1 MALHVGSV
9 LVPGELAR
17 ETRVIRLS
25 SGLSKAMGNKLS
37 RSFWES
43 RVPAFLPDNGH
54 AVRCNSVGFLCSV
67 WDNGCLITSGRS
79 GRNLGGATSRL
90 ANSRNQG
97 LLGHQGAI
105 NTTVVLSSRIL
116 RRTRGMRAIGGNA
129 NPRMFPQ
136 WKENASTL
144 HAPGSL
150 DREQYSGIW

>member
-90 ANSRNQG
+90 ANSRKPGPPGPPGGYQ
-97 LLGHQGAI
+97 HYRRP
-105 NTTVVLSSRIL
+105 VLPYLAEDTRNEGYRGERKPPNVSPMKGKCVHSPRSRI
-116 RRTRGMRAIGGNA
+116 
-129 NPRMFPQ
+129 PR
-136 WKENASTL
+136 
-144 HAPGSL
+144 
-150 DREQYSGIW
+150 SGAV